1 MLTALIGPVTTILD
15 KFIEDKDQ
23 KNKLAHEIATMADK
37 QAHEIA
43 KAQMDINKEE
53 AKSRHWWSAGWRP
66 ACGWICT
73 LAMGY
78 HFIIQPFL
86 LFFLALFGLKMEIPS
101 FDMETLMTVLLGML
115 GLGGLR
121 SFEKHK
127 KLTK

>member
-1 MLTALIGPVTTILD
+1 MLTALIGPVAGLLD

-37 QAHEIA
+37 HSHEIA
-43 KAQMDINKEE
+43 TAQIEVNKEE
-53 AKSRHWWSAGWRP
+53 AKSRSWWIAGWRP

-78 HFIIQPFL
+78 HFIIQPL
-86 LFFLALFGLKMEIPS
+86 LIFFLAIFGLKMDIPS
-101 FDMETLMTVLLGML
+101 FDMDTLMTVLLGML

>member
-1 MLTALIGPVTTILD
+1 MFQALIGPVTGLLD

-37 QAHEIA
+37 HSHEIA
-43 KAQMDINKEE
+43 KAQIEVNKEE
-53 AKSRHWWSAGWRP
+53 AKSRSWWIAGWRP
-66 ACGWICT
+66 ATGWICA

-78 HFIIQPFL
+78 HFIIQPL
-86 LFFLALFGLKMEIPS
+86 LIFFLALFGMKMDLPS
-101 FDMETLMTVLLGML
+101 FDMDTLMTVLLGML